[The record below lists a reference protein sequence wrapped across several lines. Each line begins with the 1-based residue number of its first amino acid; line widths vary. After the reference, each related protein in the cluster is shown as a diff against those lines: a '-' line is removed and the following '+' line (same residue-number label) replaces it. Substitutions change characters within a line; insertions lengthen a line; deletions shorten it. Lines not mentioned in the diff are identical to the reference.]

1 MAKTRH
7 SGVEHPSERGSALL
21 GVLLMMMMMSALAA
35 ALAVNGHTETLI
47 SRNQRSAIQATV
59 AAEAGL
65 NHSVELATTYISQ
78 WKANGFANVEAA
90 IDALLLG
97 PDGESGA
104 AATDWDNGS
113 LGARTGITFLEELPK
128 GTRLTITGGINAEYE
143 AFVMDDD
150 ATAPDEPGGDLYDD
164 ENAALI
170 VRSIGYSQD
179 GTKVVLEALIAPIE
193 QGAVVVNGDL
203 VVGGNATIDGSE
215 GRVHAN
221 GDLTLDLN
229 ADVTGAATAGGLVI
243 ETGGHTS
250 TGPTIG
256 GAPELSMPEVRASDY
271 LAFSDF
277 VLTSAG
283 TMTDQAGTVLCAVAP
298 CNNWDFAG
306 GVWSIGTQAP
316 TNGTYYVEGAVDIT
330 GSPGSAMAP
339 LLITIIAE
347 GSIDISGS
355 PTFRPDTPNIL
366 FVTDGDLEISG
377 NIDAGDP
384 VTAAGQILVHEQ
396 VSLHGNPSLGGQLLV
411 EDATSVDPGVTAND
425 ISGNV
430 TLTYTG
436 GLGSDTFGVA
446 GWRDVRDANYSPG
459 RVR

>member
-21 GVLLMMMMMSALAA
+21 GVLLMMMMMMSALAA

-193 QGAVVVNGDL
+193 QGPSSSTVISSL
-203 VVGGNATIDGSE
+203 
-215 GRVHAN
+215 
-221 GDLTLDLN
+221 
-229 ADVTGAATAGGLVI
+229 AATRR
-243 ETGGHTS
+243 S
-250 TGPTIG
+250 TGRK
-256 GAPELSMPEVRASDY
+256 GACMR
-271 LAFSDF
+271 
-277 VLTSAG
+277 
-283 TMTDQAGTVLCAVAP
+283 
-298 CNNWDFAG
+298 
-306 GVWSIGTQAP
+306 
-316 TNGTYYVEGAVDIT
+316 
-330 GSPGSAMAP
+330 
-339 LLITIIAE
+339 
-347 GSIDISGS
+347 
-355 PTFRPDTPNIL
+355 
-366 FVTDGDLEISG
+366 
-377 NIDAGDP
+377 
-384 VTAAGQILVHEQ
+384 TA
-396 VSLHGNPSLGGQLLV
+396 
-411 EDATSVDPGVTAND
+411 T
-425 ISGNV
+425 
-430 TLTYTG
+430 
-436 GLGSDTFGVA
+436 
-446 GWRDVRDANYSPG
+446 
-459 RVR
+459 

>member
-21 GVLLMMMMMSALAA
+21 GVLLMMMSALAA

-170 VRSIGYSQD
+170 VRSIGCSQD

-283 TMTDQAGTVLCAVAP
+283 TMTEQAGTVLCAVGP
-298 CNNWDFAG
+298 LQQLGLRRRCVEHRHAG
-306 GVWSIGTQAP
+306 AD
-316 TNGTYYVEGAVDIT
+316 ERH
-330 GSPGSAMAP
+330 
-339 LLITIIAE
+339 LLRRRR
-347 GSIDISGS
+347 G
-355 PTFRPDTPNIL
+355 R
-366 FVTDGDLEISG
+366 
-377 NIDAGDP
+377 
-384 VTAAGQILVHEQ
+384 H
-396 VSLHGNPSLGGQLLV
+396 HGKSRQRHGPPA
-411 EDATSVDPGVTAND
+411 DHDHR
-425 ISGNV
+425 
-430 TLTYTG
+430 G
-436 GLGSDTFGVA
+436 GLDRHQRQSHLQA
-446 GWRDVRDANYSPG
+446 GHPQYPLRHRRRP
-459 RVR
+459 

>member
-21 GVLLMMMMMSALAA
+21 GVLLMMMMMSALGA

-47 SRNQRSAIQATV
+47 SRNQRSATQATV

-65 NHSVELATTYISQ
+65 NHAVELATTFISQ

-90 IDALLLG
+90 VDALLLG
-97 PDGESGA
+97 PDGASGT

-113 LGARTGITFLEELPK
+113 LGTRTGISFLEELPS
-128 GTRLTITGGINAEYE
+128 GTRMTITGGINAEYE
-143 AFVMDDD
+143 AFIMDDD

-170 VRSIGYSQD
+170 VRSTGYSQD
-179 GTKVVLEALIAPIE
+179 GTKVVLEALITPVE
-193 QGAVVVNGDL
+193 KGAVVVNGDL
-203 VVGGNATIDGSE
+203 VVGGNATITGSE
-215 GRVHAN
+215 GRVHVN
-221 GDLTLDLN
+221 GDLTLDDN
-229 ADVTGAATAGGLVI
+229 ADVVVAATAGGLVI
-243 ETGGHTS
+243 ETGGHS
-250 TGPTIG
+250 QKATGPSTG
-256 GAPELSMPEVRASDY
+256 GAPELSVPEVRASDY
-271 LAFSDF
+271 LAFADF

-283 TMTDQAGTVLCAVAP
+283 TMTDQDGAELCSVAP
-298 CNNWDFAG
+298 CNNWDFNSG
-306 GVWSIGTQAP
+306 EWSIGTEAP
-316 TNGTYYVEGAVDIT
+316 VDGTYYVEGTVRIT
-330 GSPGSAMAP
+330 GSPGSAEDP
-339 LLITIIAE
+339 LLISILAE

-355 PTFRPDTPNIL
+355 PTLRPDTPDLL
-366 FVTDGDLEISG
+366 FVTDGDLDISG

-396 VSLHGNPSLGGQLLV
+396 VNLRGTPSLGGQLFV
-411 EDATSVDPGVTAND
+411 EDATSVDPSVTAND

-436 GLGSDTFGVA
+436 GLGSDTFGVT
-446 GWRDVRDANYSPG
+446 GWRDVRDAN
-459 RVR
+459 